1 MLVLR
6 LIIFALLLVPG
17 AALACGVDSDCRIGD
32 RHYRIAMPAG
42 HTAGEMVGAIIF
54 AHGYRGRADRAIRNP
69 GLRGLADELGVALIA
84 AKSSGDDWAIANA
97 PSPNKVEGADELAY
111 FDALV
116 EDAARRFPIDR
127 NKLLV
132 TGFSAGG
139 MMVWTLACERGDLF
153 AGFAPLAG
161 TFWRPVPEACAGA
174 PVNLFHYHG
183 TQDRIVP
190 LGGRPI
196 ADTHQGDVRR
206 AVDMLA
212 RTGAYTP
219 PRSIEAG
226 ADLDCVRRE
235 SGTSENG
242 GSKIFDYCLFEGG
255 HEFRSAFIR
264 RAWTELEAIGAM

>member
-1 MLVLR
+1 MIVLR
-6 LIIFALLLVPG
+6 LIVFALLLVPG
-17 AALACGVDSDCRIGD
+17 SALACGVDSDCLIGE
-32 RHYRIAMPAG
+32 RYYRIAMPAG
-42 HTAGEMVGAIIF
+42 HTAGEPVGAIVF

-161 TFWRPVPEACAGA
+161 TFWRPVPDACAGA

-212 RTGAYTP
+212 RTGSYTA
-219 PRSIEAG
+219 PRPIEAG

-235 SGTSENG
+235 SGSPGNR

-264 RAWTELEAIGAM
+264 RAWTELQAIGAM